1 MARTSALNAA
11 KAAGTSK
18 QVTPKRCNKG
28 CMDDAVPGQRA
39 LLPCLHTR
47 KRLGTR
53 SVPVSAPPPA
63 AAAVVEGEATLAAS
77 PAVEAVEQGDVAAE
91 QEDGAAALPENAVH
105 LDATAAG
112 ESMPDNNHVDLPAAG
127 ADGKSA
133 LAGRVADDEGDP
145 VEAGDES
152 GENTEAEKQKRLTE
166 AQRRAIW
173 LNMEAAHK
181 HAKSMY
187 EYENDT
193 AERNRMIGRGLHRVV
208 ERLQFYRS
216 KRAQASS

>member
-47 KRLGTR
+47 KRL
-53 SVPVSAPPPA
+53 VPVSAPPPA
-63 AAAVVEGEATLAAS
+63 AAAVMEGEATLAAS
-77 PAVEAVEQGDVAAE
+77 PAVEAVEQGDVAAK
-91 QEDGAAALPENAVH
+91 QEDGAAALPANAVH

-133 LAGRVADDEGDP
+133 LAGRVADDEEIRWRQGTSLGGTPKPRSRTFDRGAASGDM
-145 VEAGDES
+145 A
-152 GENTEAEKQKRLTE
+152 
-166 AQRRAIW
+166 
-173 LNMEAAHK
+173 
-181 HAKSMY
+181 
-187 EYENDT
+187 
-193 AERNRMIGRGLHRVV
+193 
-208 ERLQFYRS
+208 
-216 KRAQASS
+216 

>member
-91 QEDGAAALPENAVH
+91 QEDGAAALPANAVH

-112 ESMPDNNHVDLPAAG
+112 
-127 ADGKSA
+127 
-133 LAGRVADDEGDP
+133 
-145 VEAGDES
+145 
-152 GENTEAEKQKRLTE
+152 
-166 AQRRAIW
+166 
-173 LNMEAAHK
+173 
-181 HAKSMY
+181 
-187 EYENDT
+187 
-193 AERNRMIGRGLHRVV
+193 
-208 ERLQFYRS
+208 
-216 KRAQASS
+216 

>member
-18 QVTPKRCNKG
+18 Q
-28 CMDDAVPGQRA
+28 
-39 LLPCLHTR
+39 
-47 KRLGTR
+47 GTR

-133 LAGRVADDEGDP
+133 LAGRVADDAEGDP

>member
-1 MARTSALNAA
+1 MAMTSALNAA
-11 KAAGTSK
+11 KAAGISK

-28 CMDDAVPGQRA
+28 CMDDAPPGQLA

-53 SVPVSAPPPA
+53 SVPVSSPPPA

-77 PAVEAVEQGDVAAE
+77 PEVEAVEQGDVAAE
-91 QEDGAAALPENAVH
+91 QEDGAAALPANAVH

-112 ESMPDNNHVDLPAAG
+112 ETMPDNNHVDLPAAG
-127 ADGKSA
+127 ADGESA
-133 LAGRVADDEGDP
+133 LAGRVADDEEDP

-166 AQRRAIW
+166 TQRRAIW

-187 EYENDT
+187 EHENDT

-208 ERLQFYRS
+208 
-216 KRAQASS
+216 